1 MGVPFSRYQQPGRV
15 SNDTDTPQRKFCRI
29 FYLILFLRPRG

>member
-15 SNDTDTPQRKFCRI
+15 SNDTDTPQREFCRI
-29 FYLILFLRPRG
+29 F